1 MGNTE
6 SIASACFASENRK
19 KPTELSPEEKLEIIN

>member
-6 SIASACFASENRK
+6 SIASGCFASENRK
-19 KPTELSPEEKLEIIN
+19 QIELSPEEKAQIIK